1 MSIDPNK
8 AFGMKAT
15 NRLYTIEFKRDAVNG
30 TTEVTAVDSET
41 RTLSFAQRLKAAWA
55 VLIGKL
61 SFGELVFPFRLRNT
75 DLYHMS
81 YIYRPEKVAKS
92 EDTKDAPTPAKAPV
106 AKSAAKP
113 KAQKAAKP
121 KVEKEVTTEA
131 APKAPRKP
139 RAPKAPKTDKTA

>member
-30 TTEVTAVDSET
+30 TTEVTAVDNET
-41 RTLSFAQRLKAAWA
+41 RTLSFVQRLKAAWA
-55 VLIGKL
+55 VLTSKL

-81 YIYRPEKVAKS
+81 YIYRPEKAGKS
-92 EDTKDAPTPAKAPV
+92 EETKTAEAPV

-113 KAQKAAKP
+113 KAPKAAKP
-121 KVEKEVTTEA
+121 KVEKEVTSEVK
-131 APKAPRKP
+131 PKAPRKP
-139 RAPKAPKTDKTA
+139 KAPKTDNPA

>member
-30 TTEVTAVDSET
+30 TTEVTAVDNET
-41 RTLSFAQRLKAAWA
+41 RTLSFVQRLKAAWA
-55 VLIGKL
+55 VLTSKV
-61 SFGELVFPFRLRNT
+61 SFGELVFPLRLRNT

-81 YIYRPEKVAKS
+81 YIYRPEKAAKPESPVTS
-92 EDTKDAPTPAKAPV
+92 EAPV
-106 AKSAAKP
+106 AKTP
-113 KAQKAAKP
+113 KAAKP
-121 KVEKEVTTEA
+121 KVEKPVATEA

-139 RAPKAPKTDKTA
+139 RAPKAPKTDKPA